1 MNGQEAKKK
10 NTTKSRQKKKKRNG
24 PYAFEF
30 RVRTV
35 RMHLE
40 EGYPASLITSEMGIS
55 KETLNKWTKRY
66 QQYGEAG
73 LENLK
78 RGSKRGR
85 LSGSVKDKILELKR
99 SNPGFGSRRIADML
113 KRMFLMPASTTTV
126 HTTLSKEQ
134 LTTKEKQK
142 PKKNPGKPR
151 FFERSTP
158 NQLWQS
164 DICTFR
170 LGGQNAYLIG
180 FMDDYSRYMT
190 GLGLYRSQTAENVLE
205 VYRRA
210 IGEYGVCKEMLTDN
224 GRQYTNWRGSTRFEQ
239 ELKKER
245 VRHIRSRP
253 HHPMTLGKMERFWK
267 SILEEFL
274 LRAQFGS
281 FEEARERI
289 RLWVQYYNH
298 QRPHQGIGGLCP
310 ADRFFEIHHE
320 LKKTLEQ
327 GMEENI
333 LELALRGKP
342 RDPFYMVGR
351 MGEQSV
357 VIRAEKGQVRMLV
370 DGEAQKDAKELVY
383 NLRKEDSDHEEEE
396 KQAVIQ
402 PGGEGQNRAFAVE
415 RSALSIGTVPGKR
428 DQLDTVGPLAKP
440 GHGGDGEG
448 VNAGKQGET
457 ACAERKTG
465 EVAGEEDHE
474 AQWCGKAGGATQ
486 DYPEAE
492 NPGDLLMT
500 VETHGEKGQD
510 DKKAEEGGA
519 EPGGPAAGGDHHEG
533 TLRTDDG
540 YPGSAAASG
549 VPEDL
554 LQVGA
559 TRSGGP
565 AGGGAGSERRP
576 A

>member
-1 MNGQEAKKK
+1 MEEQEAKKK
-10 NTTKSRQKKKKRNG
+10 HPTKARPKKRKG
-24 PYAFEF
+24 VGSYPFEF

-55 KETLNKWTKRY
+55 NETLNQWTKRY

-73 LENLK
+73 LQNRK
-78 RGSKRGR
+78 RGSKRPR
-85 LSGSVKDKILELKR
+85 LSGKIKDKIIALKR
-99 SNPGFGSRRIADML
+99 SNPGFGSRRISDML
-113 KRMFLMPASTTTV
+113 KRLFLLPASTTTV
-126 HTTLSKEQ
+126 HTTLSQED
-134 LTTKEKQK
+134 LITKQQQK
-142 PKKNPGKPR
+142 RKSNPGTPR
-151 FFERSTP
+151 FFERATP
-158 NQLWQS
+158 NQMWQS

-210 IGEYGVCKEMLTDN
+210 RGEYGACKEMLTDN
-224 GRQYTNWRGSTRFEQ
+224 GRQYTNWRGRTRFEQ
-239 ELKKER
+239 ELKKDR
-245 VRHIRSRP
+245 IRHIKSRP

-267 SILEEFL
+267 TILEEFL

-327 GMEENI
+327 GMEENA

-370 DGEAQKDAKELVY
+370 DGEAQTATKELVY
-383 NLRKEDSDHEEEE
+383 DLVKEDSDEGET
-396 KQAVIQ
+396 KQAILQ
-402 PGGEGQNRAFAVE
+402 PGREDKGGAYDLE
-415 RSALSIGTVPGKR
+415 RPSVSIGTVPGEAGK
-428 DQLDTVGPLAKP
+428 LDTYKPLAERSY
-440 GHGGDGEG
+440 GRDGEG
-448 VNAGKQGET
+448 VIPGGQGEI
-457 ACAERKTG
+457 ACALRAAG
-465 EVAGEEDHE
+465 EVVGAEGNQTQRGGE
-474 AQWCGKAGGATQ
+474 AGGAAQ
-486 DYPEAE
+486 DHPAAEDTRYP
-492 NPGDLLMT
+492 LMT
-500 VETHGEKGQD
+500 VEIDGEQWTD
-510 DKKAEEGGA
+510 ENRAEEG
-519 EPGGPAAGGDHHEG
+519 
-533 TLRTDDG
+533 
-540 YPGSAAASG
+540 
-549 VPEDL
+549 
-554 LQVGA
+554 
-559 TRSGGP
+559 
-565 AGGGAGSERRP
+565 
-576 A
+576 

>member
-1 MNGQEAKKK
+1 MNEQEAKEKHP
-10 NTTKSRQKKKKRNG
+10 TKTRRRKKKRTG
-24 PYAFEF
+24 PYPFEF
-30 RVRTV
+30 RLRTV

-40 EGYPASLITSEMGIS
+40 EGYPASLITGEMGIS
-55 KETLNKWTKRY
+55 TETLHQWTKRY

-73 LENLK
+73 LRRLSS
-78 RGSKRGR
+78 GSKRAR
-85 LSGSVKDKILELKR
+85 LSIRVKDKILQLKR
-99 SNPGFGSRRIADML
+99 SNPGFGSRRIADIL
-113 KRMFLMPASTTTV
+113 KRFFLMPASTATV
-126 HTTLSKEQ
+126 HATLSHAQ
-134 LTTKEKQK
+134 LTTKQQQK
-142 PKKNPGKPR
+142 PKTNPATPR

-170 LGGQNAYLIG
+170 LGGQHAYLIG
-180 FMDDYSRYMT
+180 FMDDYSRYIT

-210 IGEYGVCKEMLTDN
+210 RGEYGVCKEMLTDN
-224 GRQYTNWRGSTRFEQ
+224 GRQYTNWRGSTRFER

-267 SILEEFL
+267 TILEEFL
-274 LRAQFGS
+274 FRAQFGS

-327 GMEENI
+327 GMEENV

-370 DGEAQKDAKELVY
+370 DGEAQNDTKELVY
-383 NLRKEDSDHEEEE
+383 DLRKEDSDHEDKK
-396 KQAVIQ
+396 KQAFIQ
-402 PGGEGQNRAFAVE
+402 PGGESQERAFDLD
-415 RSALSIGTVPGKR
+415 RPTFSIGTVPGEG
-428 DQLDTVGPLAKP
+428 DQLDTFGPLAEP

-448 VNAGKQGET
+448 IITGKQGET
-457 ACAERKTG
+457 ACTERAVR
-465 EVAGEEDHE
+465 EVAGEEGKQ
-474 AQWCGKAGGATQ
+474 ARWCGKTGGSTQ
-486 DYPEAE
+486 DHPAAE
-492 NPGDLLMT
+492 DPGYTLMT
-500 VETHGEKGQD
+500 VEAYGEKGQD
-510 DKKAEEGGA
+510 EDRAEEGRA
-519 EPGGPAAGGDHHEG
+519 EPGGPAASRDYHEG
-533 TLRTDDG
+533 ALRADDG
-540 YPGSAAASG
+540 YPGSSAAG
-549 VPEDL
+549 DIPEDL

-559 TRSGGP
+559 AR
-565 AGGGAGSERRP
+565 ARRP

>member
-1 MNGQEAKKK
+1 MNGEEAKKK
-10 NTTKSRQKKKKRNG
+10 NAGKARQKKRKGAG
-24 PYAFEF
+24 PYPFEL
-30 RVRTV
+30 RLRTV

-40 EGYPASLITSEMGIS
+40 EGYPASLITSEMGITA
-55 KETLNKWTKRY
+55 ETLRQWTKRY

-73 LENLK
+73 LQNQRRGAK
-78 RGSKRGR
+78 RPR
-85 LSGSVKDKILELKR
+85 LSGKIKDKIIALKR
-99 SNPGFGSRRIADML
+99 SNPGFGSQRIADML
-113 KRMFLMPASTTTV
+113 KRLFLLPASTTTV
-126 HTTLSKEQ
+126 HTTLSRED
-134 LTTKEKQK
+134 LITTGQK
-142 PKKNPGKPR
+142 KKKTNPGTPR

-180 FMDDYSRYMT
+180 FMDDYSRYMI

-210 IGEYGVCKEMLTDN
+210 RGEYGACKEMLTDN

-239 ELKKER
+239 ELKKDR
-245 VRHIRSRP
+245 IRHIKSRP

-267 SILEEFL
+267 TILEEFL

-327 GMEENI
+327 GMEENA

-370 DGEAQKDAKELVY
+370 DGEAQTDTKELVY
-383 NLRKEDSDHEEEE
+383 DLIKEDSNEGET
-396 KQAVIQ
+396 KQAILQ
-402 PGGEGQNRAFAVE
+402 SGGESKGGTFDLE
-415 RSALSIGTVPGKR
+415 RPAKSVGTVPGEAGE
-428 DQLDTVGPLAKP
+428 LDAFKPLAAP
-440 GHGGDGEG
+440 GHGGDGKG
-448 VNAGKQGET
+448 VIPGDQGET
-457 ACAERKTG
+457 ACALRA
-465 EVAGEEDHE
+465 AGEAVGEE
-474 AQWCGKAGGATQ
+474 GSKAQRGGEAGGTAQEHPAAEDTQ
-486 DYPEAE
+486 YS
-492 NPGDLLMT
+492 LMT
-500 VETHGEKGQD
+500 VEVYGEKWTD
-510 DKKAEEGGA
+510 EKRAEEGRA
-519 EPGGPAAGGDHHEG
+519 EPGCPAAGGDHHESA
-533 TLRTDDG
+533 LRVDDG
-540 YPGSAAASG
+540 NPGSTGASG
-549 VPEDL
+549 IPEDL
-554 LQVGA
+554 L
-559 TRSGGP
+559 
-565 AGGGAGSERRP
+565 
-576 A
+576 

>member
-1 MNGQEAKKK
+1 
-10 NTTKSRQKKKKRNG
+10 
-24 PYAFEF
+24 
-30 RVRTV
+30 
-35 RMHLE
+35 
-40 EGYPASLITSEMGIS
+40 
-55 KETLNKWTKRY
+55 
-66 QQYGEAG
+66 
-73 LENLK
+73 
-78 RGSKRGR
+78 
-85 LSGSVKDKILELKR
+85 
-99 SNPGFGSRRIADML
+99 ML

-134 LTTKEKQK
+134 LTTTHKQK
-142 PKKNPGKPR
+142 PKRNPGKPR

-267 SILEEFL
+267 TILEEFL
-274 LRAQFGS
+274 FRAQFGS
-281 FEEARERI
+281 FEEARERV

-298 QRPHQGIGGLCP
+298 KRPHQGIGGLCP

-320 LKKTLEQ
+320 LKKTLEK

-333 LELALRGKP
+333 LELALRGRP

-383 NLRKEDSDHEEEE
+383 DLKKEDSDHEEEE
-396 KQAVIQ
+396 KQAIIQ
-402 PGGEGQNRAFAVE
+402 PGGESQNRAFAVD
-415 RSALSIGTVPGKR
+415 RPAFCIGTVPGEG

-440 GHGGDGEG
+440 SHGGDSEG
-448 VNAGKQGET
+448 INAAVQGKASCT
-457 ACAERKTG
+457 ERETG
-465 EVAGEEDHE
+465 EAAAEEGNE
-474 AQWCGKAGGATQ
+474 QKWCSETGGAAQ
-486 DYPEAE
+486 AHPAAE
-492 NPGDLLMT
+492 EPGVAPDT
-500 VETHGEKGQD
+500 VETQGEKGED
-510 DKKAEEGGA
+510 DKETEAGGRK
-519 EPGGPAAGGDHHEG
+519 PGGPATGGDYHEG
-533 TLRTDDG
+533 ALRTDDSN
-540 YPGSAAASG
+540 PGGAGAGDLSK
-549 VPEDL
+549 DL

-559 TRSGGP
+559 TGT
-565 AGGGAGSERRP
+565 RRP

>member
-1 MNGQEAKKK
+1 MEEQEAKRKHP
-10 NTTKSRQKKKKRNG
+10 NKSRPKKRKGGG
-24 PYAFEF
+24 PYPFEF

-40 EGYPASLITSEMGIS
+40 EGYPASLITAEMGITT
-55 KETLNKWTKRY
+55 ETLNQWVKRY

-73 LENLK
+73 LQNQR
-78 RGSKRGR
+78 RGSKRSR
-85 LSGSVKDKILELKR
+85 LSIRVKDKILELKR
-99 SNPGFGSRRIADML
+99 LHPGCGSRRISDML
-113 KRMFLMPASTTTV
+113 KRLFLLPASTTTV
-126 HTTLSKEQ
+126 HTTLSRED
-134 LTTKEKQK
+134 LISKQRQK
-142 PKKNPGKPR
+142 HKKNPGTPR

-158 NQLWQS
+158 NQMWQS

-170 LGGQNAYLIG
+170 LGGQHAYLIG

-210 IGEYGVCKEMLTDN
+210 RGEYGVCKEMLTDN

-239 ELKKER
+239 ELKKDR
-245 VRHIRSRP
+245 IRHIRSRP

-267 SILEEFL
+267 TILEEFL

-327 GMEENI
+327 GIEENA

-370 DGEAQKDAKELVY
+370 DGEAPKDTKELVY
-383 NLRKEDSDHEEEE
+383 DLRKGDSNEGETD
-396 KQAVIQ
+396 QAILQ
-402 PGGEGQNRAFAVE
+402 PGGEGKGGASDLERPAV
-415 RSALSIGTVPGKR
+415 SISTLPGAG
-428 DQLDTVGPLAKP
+428 DQLDTYKPLAAP

-448 VNAGKQGET
+448 VIAGGQGET
-457 ACAERKTG
+457 ACALRS
-465 EVAGEEDHE
+465 AGEAIGEEGSE
-474 AQWCGKAGGATQ
+474 AQWGGEAGGEAQ
-486 DYPEAE
+486 GYPAAE
-492 NPGDLLMT
+492 GSKHPLMT
-500 VETHGEKGQD
+500 VEVYGEGGED
-510 DKKAEEGGA
+510 ERREEGGG
-519 EPGGPAAGGDHHEG
+519 EPGGPAAGGGYHEG
-533 TLRTDDG
+533 TLRAFDG

-549 VPEDL
+549 IPEDL
-554 LQVGA
+554 L
-559 TRSGGP
+559 
-565 AGGGAGSERRP
+565 
-576 A
+576 

>member
-1 MNGQEAKKK
+1 MEEQEAKKK
-10 NTTKSRQKKKKRNG
+10 NPSKTRPKKRKG
-24 PYAFEF
+24 VSPYPFEF

-40 EGYPASLITSEMGIS
+40 EGYPASLITAEMGITT
-55 KETLNKWTKRY
+55 ETLRQWVKRY
-66 QQYGEAG
+66 QQYGETG
-73 LENLK
+73 LQNQRRGTK
-78 RGSKRGR
+78 RPR
-85 LSGSVKDKILELKR
+85 LSGKIKDKIITLKR
-99 SNPGFGSRRIADML
+99 SNPGFGSRRISDML
-113 KRMFLMPASTTTV
+113 KRMFLLPASTTTV
-126 HTTLSKEQ
+126 HTTLSREE
-134 LTTKEKQK
+134 LITKQQQK
-142 PKKNPGKPR
+142 HKTNPGTPR

-210 IGEYGVCKEMLTDN
+210 RGEYGACKEMLTDN
-224 GRQYTNWRGSTRFEQ
+224 GRQYTNWRGRTRFEQ
-239 ELKKER
+239 ELKKDR
-245 VRHIRSRP
+245 IRHIKSRP

-267 SILEEFL
+267 TILEEFL

-327 GMEENI
+327 GMEENA

-370 DGEAQKDAKELVY
+370 DGEAQGSAKELVY
-383 NLRKEDSDHEEEE
+383 DLLKEDSDEGETQ
-396 KQAVIQ
+396 QAVIQ
-402 PGGEGQNRAFAVE
+402 PGGESKGGADDLERPAV
-415 RSALSIGTVPGKR
+415 SVGTLPGEAGE
-428 DQLDTVGPLAKP
+428 LDTFKPLAEP
-440 GHGGDGEG
+440 GHGGDGKG
-448 VNAGKQGET
+448 IIAGDKGET
-457 ACAERKTG
+457 TYTERA
-465 EVAGEEDHE
+465 AGEACGEE
-474 AQWCGKAGGATQ
+474 GNKAQRGSETGGAAQ
-486 DYPEAE
+486 EHPAAE
-492 NPGDLLMT
+492 DTGSLMT
-500 VETHGEKGQD
+500 VEVDGERWTNESRAD
-510 DKKAEEGGA
+510 EG
-519 EPGGPAAGGDHHEG
+519 
-533 TLRTDDG
+533 
-540 YPGSAAASG
+540 
-549 VPEDL
+549 
-554 LQVGA
+554 
-559 TRSGGP
+559 
-565 AGGGAGSERRP
+565 
-576 A
+576 

>member
-1 MNGQEAKKK
+1 MNEQEAKKK
-10 NTTKSRQKKKKRNG
+10 NTTKSRQRKKKRTG
-24 PYAFEF
+24 PYPFEF
-30 RVRTV
+30 RLRTV

-40 EGYPASLITSEMGIS
+40 EGYPASLITGEMGIS
-55 KETLNKWTKRY
+55 TETLHQWTKRY

-73 LENLK
+73 LRRLSS
-78 RGSKRGR
+78 GSKRAR
-85 LSGSVKDKILELKR
+85 LSIRVKDKILQLKR
-99 SNPGFGSRRIADML
+99 SNPGFGSRRIADIL
-113 KRMFLMPASTTTV
+113 KRFFLMPASSTTV
-126 HTTLSKEQ
+126 HATLSQEQ
-134 LTTKEKQK
+134 LTTKQQQK
-142 PKKNPGKPR
+142 SKTNPATPR

-170 LGGQNAYLIG
+170 LGGQHAYLIG
-180 FMDDYSRYMT
+180 FMDDYSRYIT

-210 IGEYGVCKEMLTDN
+210 RGEYGVCKEMLTDN

-267 SILEEFL
+267 TILEEFL
-274 LRAQFGS
+274 FRAQFGN

-327 GMEENI
+327 GMEENA

-370 DGEAQKDAKELVY
+370 AGEAQNNAKELVY
-383 NLRKEDSDHEEEE
+383 DLRKEDSDHEGKT
-396 KQAVIQ
+396 KQAIIQ
-402 PGGEGQNRAFAVE
+402 PGGKSQERAFDLD
-415 RSALSIGTVPGKR
+415 RPTFSIGTVPGEG
-428 DQLDTVGPLAKP
+428 DQLDTFGPLAEP

-448 VNAGKQGET
+448 VIPGKQGET
-457 ACAERKTG
+457 ACAERAVG
-465 EVAGEEDHE
+465 EVAGEEGNE
-474 AQWCGKAGGATQ
+474 AQWRGKTGGAAQ
-486 DYPEAE
+486 DHPAAKDPVYP
-492 NPGDLLMT
+492 LST
-500 VETHGEKGQD
+500 VRAHGEKGQD
-510 DKKAEEGGA
+510 EDRAEEGRA
-519 EPGGPAAGGDHHEG
+519 EPGSPAAGRDCHEG
-533 TLRTDDG
+533 ALRADDG
-540 YPGSAAASG
+540 YPGGAAAG
-549 VPEDL
+549 GIPEDL
-554 LQVGA
+554 L
-559 TRSGGP
+559 
-565 AGGGAGSERRP
+565 
-576 A
+576 